1 MIHSQFCSKWNQWE
15 PTSYLFSVIF
25 TLISLSVVYIHTLK
39 DFYSIDKMSK
49 NLRINQFIVFIENKV
64 DLASGMHCVRWQY
77 YVFVTKFL
85 VVLGFWQDN
94 FICKK
99 INIKSPLKSL
109 PENSA
114 WSKNTQHHLKTEAI
128 FKSVSVYPNPL
139 TSQGKHYWN
148 TKEKKSVKSVI
159 VEGIRK
165 DFVHNVNKFQNHGW
179 LIALLIKQN

>member
-64 DLASGMHCVRWQY
+64 GLASGMHCVLWQY

-85 VVLGFWQDN
+85 VVLGVWQDN

-114 WSKNTQHHLKTEAI
+114 WSKNTTSKQKPYSSLCLFILTHWLLKENI
-128 FKSVSVYPNPL
+128 IEIQKRRN
-139 TSQGKHYWN
+139 QWN
-148 TKEKKSVKSVI
+148 QS
-159 VEGIRK
+159 
-165 DFVHNVNKFQNHGW
+165 
-179 LIALLIKQN
+179 